1 MARWKKGYTSAVTN
15 TQKVGKSKTQ
25 IKPWKSHGSND
36 RFIWGSCIL
45 IALFSGLFWIRM
57 SPKNH
62 SESITAL
69 DDMGTENKLGEDA
82 EAAGESDKTFGL
94 SPYEQIN
101 NDDEPSLMWW
111 IESAPLPDRFVLQ
124 NCLARDSQPLPEL
137 FMQNQGFSILTQGRD
152 RPQTI
157 FERNEQIWV
166 KTPLLSSPHQ
176 QAYDHLLLVSC
187 LQAPGATLYDP
198 LLVRQ
203 WGGDAWPKKN
213 KESGGI
219 ALDELFVIRSQDQHH
234 FTYGLHRLGLPDLG
248 IISATIDGRDLLQ
261 RLALFWIV
269 DQDSR
274 QHLQSKEPQ
283 FTFNDF
289 EAKLI
294 EGTALP
300 QWLGPKSAKVLVNT
314 QNIPFDESDVK
325 KILNTQNIKSAS
337 DRQKLQGKKR
347 RVKRVKRSVTTK
359 SKVKLKRR
367 RTKTDK
373 KPQQKR
379 ARPKL
384 PKLQYR

>member
-1 MARWKKGYTSAVTN
+1 MARWMKGYTSAVTS
-15 TQKVGKSKTQ
+15 TQKVGKPKTPV
-25 IKPWKSHGSND
+25 KPWQSHGSND

-62 SESITAL
+62 SEPITAL

-94 SPYEQIN
+94 SPHEQIN

-124 NCLARDSQPLPEL
+124 NCLVRDSQPLPEL
-137 FMQNQGFSILTQGRD
+137 FMQNQGFSILTQGRNQ
-152 RPQTI
+152 PQTI

-187 LQAPGATLYDP
+187 LQTPGATLYDP

-219 ALDELFVIRSQDQHH
+219 ALDDLFVIRSQDQHH
-234 FTYGLHRLGLPDLG
+234 FTYGLHRLGLPELG
-248 IISATIDGRDLLQ
+248 IISATIEGRDLLQ

-274 QHLQSKEPQ
+274 QRLQSKEPQ
-283 FTFNDF
+283 FTFNDV
-289 EAKLI
+289 KMKVI
-294 EGTALP
+294 KGITLP
-300 QWLGPKSAKVLVNT
+300 QWLGPKTTKVLVNT
-314 QNIPFDESDVK
+314 QNIPFDENDVK
-325 KILNTQNIKSAS
+325 KILNPQNIKSAS
-337 DRQKLQGKKR
+337 DRPKLKGKKR
-347 RVKRVKRSVTTK
+347 RVKRVKRSVNTK
-359 SKVKLKRR
+359 SKVNLKRR
-367 RTKTDK
+367 RTKTK
-373 KPQQKR
+373 KKTHQKR
-379 ARPKL
+379 KR